1 MARSVNARRG
11 NHRGTQDVEPTM
23 PIRSRVRHLAL
34 PFVTLTVAMLVGCGS
49 DPATVSS
56 SETRTSSSTPPMSR
70 FPTRDPDIGGTITSL
85 IAGSGDRSG
94 SLLVEAPTGALEGY
108 DYDRASLTVPNDAP
122 IGTCGPGDGRE
133 YGSFADLTVGSYV
146 VAWIDGPVAESY
158 PVQATAA
165 AVALV
170 CG

>member
-1 MARSVNARRG
+1 
-11 NHRGTQDVEPTM
+11 M
-23 PIRSRVRHLAL
+23 PIRRRVLSLTL
-34 PFVTLTVAMLVGCGS
+34 PLVTFAMIVGCGS
-49 DPATVSS
+49 DRDDV
-56 SETRTSSSTPPMSR
+56 TSSSGTSTSSSISAPDR
-70 FPTRDPDIGGTITSL
+70 LPTRDPDIGGTITSL
-85 IAGSGDRSG
+85 STGTGDRAG
-94 SLLVEAPTGALEGY
+94 SLLVEAPAGAVGPY
-108 DYDRASLTVPNDAP
+108 TYDRASLTVPAEAP

-133 YGSFADLTVGSYV
+133 YGSFDDLTVGSYV

>member
-1 MARSVNARRG
+1 
-11 NHRGTQDVEPTM
+11 M
-23 PIRSRVRHLAL
+23 PFRPRVLLLTL
-34 PFVTLTVAMLVGCGS
+34 PFVTLAVAMLVGCGS
-49 DPATVSS
+49 DRETTTSS
-56 SETRTSSSTPPMSR
+56 PGASTSSSTPTMGR
-70 FPTRDPDIGGTITSL
+70 LPTRDPDIGGTITSL
-85 IAGSGDRSG
+85 TAGTGDQAG
-94 SLLVEAPTGALEGY
+94 SLLVEAPGGAVDPY
-108 DYDRASLTVPNDAP
+108 TYDRASLTVPADAP

-133 YGSFADLTVGSYV
+133 YGSFGDLTVGSYV